1 MWQSLQASAQ
11 GHPFTVLAIALDEAD
26 AARPWIEAA
35 APTFPCLIDRTH
47 RVAELYNLVNVPQA
61 VWIDEAGQLVRPP
74 ESAGSTDGLQERDKQ
89 TNVMPAAVV
98 ARRAR
103 LKALYFDAVRDWA
116 LHGAASRHALSGPE
130 VLQRL
135 QLPDAAIAE
144 AHARFRLGQVLLRE
158 GRANEARA
166 QFDTASRLH
175 PDSWAIW
182 RQHAERDAR
191 GLAAGPAFWAR
202 LDALGDKPY
211 YPPADIRDAPDAATG
226 TEVTPREPP

>member
-1 MWQSLQASAQ
+1 MWQSLQELAKNN
-11 GHPFTVLAIALDEAD
+11 GFTVLAIALDEPD

-35 APTFPCLIDRTH
+35 APTYPCLIDREH

-61 VWIDEAGQLVRPP
+61 VWIDETGRMVRPP
-74 ESAGSTDGLQERDKQ
+74 ESAGSTDGFNQRDRL
-89 TNVMPAAVV
+89 TNALPEEVI

-103 LKALYFDAVRDWA
+103 LKSVYFDAVRDWA
-116 LHGAASRHALSGPE
+116 VNGAASRHVMSSGD

-135 QLPDAAIAE
+135 QVPDAGIAE

-158 GRANEARA
+158 GREEEARTQLDA
-166 QFDTASRLH
+166 ASRLH

-191 GLAAGPAFWAR
+191 GFAAGPSFWAR
-202 LDALGDKPY
+202 MDARADKPY
-211 YPPADIRDAPDAATG
+211 YPTADIREDAAAA
-226 TEVTPREPP
+226 PQKQ